1 MEPVSKKKLASLL
14 YESVHLGL
22 MVLKDI
28 EPFYKG
34 TSPNKFFDYI
44 SSGLPVLNNYP
55 GWIADIISKYNL
67 GIVVRPNKP
76 EEFADALIEI
86 SKNDSLVREMSK
98 NSRRA
103 AEELFSRELQTKK
116 IIDIFKNLIK
126 SDVYF
131 EQ

>member
-1 MEPVSKKKLASLL
+1 MYIVYISRFVIR
-14 YESVHLGL
+14 Y
-22 MVLKDI
+22 
-28 EPFYKG
+28 
-34 TSPNKFFDYI
+34 DYI

-126 SDVYF
+126 SDVYL
-131 EQ
+131 EK

>member
-1 MEPVSKKKLASLL
+1 MEPVSKKLASLL

-103 AEELFSRELQTKK
+103 AEEFFSRELQTKK

-126 SDVYF
+126 SDVYL